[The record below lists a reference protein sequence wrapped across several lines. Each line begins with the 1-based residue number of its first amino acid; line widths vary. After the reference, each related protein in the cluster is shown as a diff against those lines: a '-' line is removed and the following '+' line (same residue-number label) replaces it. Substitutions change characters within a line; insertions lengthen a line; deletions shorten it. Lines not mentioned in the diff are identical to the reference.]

1 MYPMEQVSREKQN
14 ELDKEKQAHE
24 FNEDVRKAARRR
36 ASWHPTTGN
45 GDLDCAIKGYIEVG
59 FHDGANWAKN
69 RVKRQAY
76 LEIAESLEAIVHPV
90 YQRIAKNL
98 MEKADALED

>member
-1 MYPMEQVSREKQN
+1 MEQISRVKQN
-14 ELDKEKQAHE
+14 ELDKEKSEHD

-45 GDLDCAIKGYIEVG
+45 GDLDTAIRSYLEVG
-59 FHDGANWAKN
+59 FSDGANWAKN

-76 LEIAESLEAIVHPV
+76 LEIAESLNAIVHPV

-98 MEKADALED
+98 LEKADALED